1 MASRH
6 VRLWEWFCSLSSAQ
20 YVDPRIEVWPR
31 GGAKSTTVELAIT
44 YIGQRLDRRYVLYV
58 SGTQEQADKH
68 VGSIAAFF
76 ERLGIDRALTKYGNS
91 KGWRRNQLRCA
102 NGFNVEALGL
112 DTAARGIKLDEFRP
126 DLLIFDDIDS
136 ETDTTK
142 AVEKKIRAITGTIIP
157 AGAENVAILGVQ
169 NLVHEDGVFSQL
181 VDGRADFLY
190 NRDVPPVEV
199 AIEGLEVEPFI
210 DPKTNKK
217 LYRITAGV
225 PTWEGQSIQ
234 VCEAQINSQGLQAFR
249 RESQHEVRGADGYFF
264 DETAFRYCKPDEL
277 PTENMRLCRAW
288 DLAATQGGGDYT
300 VGVLMGITPAKV
312 VYILDVQ
319 RYRFEPNGVRALVKR
334 TAERD
339 DKGIVFGA
347 DEVDAA
353 RGKVITHGVEAFR
366 FRGYTTV
373 HMPQDPSQAGKDQA
387 GQYKELLSAHSPT
400 VESVSGKKAKRAEGY
415 ADQVNGGNVI
425 LVEAEWNHAF
435 TEEHR
440 KFRADEDHEFDD
452 QVDAAADAYNDLA
465 DDLTAGFFVFDN

>member
-1 MASRH
+1 MAERH
-6 VRLWEWFCSLSSAQ
+6 TRLWEWFCSLGSGNAI
-20 YVDPRIEVWPR
+20 DPRIEVWPR
-31 GGAKSTTVELAIT
+31 GGAKSTTVELAVT
-44 YIGQRLDRRYVLYV
+44 YIGWMLFRRYVLYV

-76 ERLGIDRALTKYGNS
+76 ERVGVDRALTKYGNS

-126 DLLIFDDIDS
+126 DLLIFDDIDD
-136 ETDTTK
+136 EADTSK
-142 AVEKKIRAITGTIIP
+142 AVDKKIRAITRTIIP
-157 AGAENVAILGVQ
+157 AGTENVAVLGVQ
-169 NLVHEDGVFSQL
+169 NLVHEDGVFSRL
-181 VDGRADFLY
+181 VDGRADFLHH
-190 NRDVPPVEV
+190 RDVPPVEV
-199 AIEGLEVEPFI
+199 AIEGLEVEPYI

-217 LYRITAGV
+217 LYRITAGT
-225 PTWEGQSIQ
+225 PTWEGQSIR

-249 RESQHEVRGADGYFF
+249 RESQHEVRGAAGYFF
-264 DETAFRYCKPDEL
+264 DETAFRYCKPSEI
-277 PTENMRLCRAW
+277 PTEKLRLCRAW
-288 DLAATQGGGDYT
+288 DLAATQGGGDWT

-319 RYRFEPNGVRALVKR
+319 RYRFEPNGVRALIRR

-339 DKGIVFGA
+339 DLGIVYA
-347 DEVDAA
+347 PDEVDSA
-353 RGKVITHGVEAFR
+353 RGKVCALGKEVFR
-366 FRGYTTV
+366 FVGRTTV

-387 GQYKELLSAHSPT
+387 GQYRELLAAHAPT

-425 LVEAEWNHAF
+425 LVEGEWNHAF

-452 QVDAAADAYNDLA
+452 QVDAAADAFNELA
-465 DDLTAGFFVFDN
+465 GRRQIQAT